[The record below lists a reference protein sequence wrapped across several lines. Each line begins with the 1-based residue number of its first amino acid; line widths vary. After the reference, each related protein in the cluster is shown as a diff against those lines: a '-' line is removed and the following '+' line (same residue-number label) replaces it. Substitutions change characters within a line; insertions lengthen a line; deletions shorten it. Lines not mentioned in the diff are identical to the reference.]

1 MINIMSQSGK
11 TTYGLIEYVCDSEAE
26 INSLPINNAPGSTAY
41 VIDSG
46 NIYMLSGGTH
56 TWKKMDNTSSSGNS
70 DDTSKLK
77 LRISQL
83 EEQLTEKET
92 ELEQFKQ
99 NEIVIRQ
106 DLTNANSTITNLQ
119 ETVQKKNEELAAANK
134 KVEKLSDVKV
144 EGDTLVL
151 PDDLI
156 DTVEES

>member
-1 MINIMSQSGK
+1 
-11 TTYGLIEYVCDSEAE
+11 
-26 INSLPINNAPGSTAY
+26 
-41 VIDSG
+41 
-46 NIYMLSGGTH
+46 MLSGGTD

-99 NEIVIRQ
+99 NETAIRQ

-119 ETVQKKNEELAAANK
+119 ETVQRKNEELATANK